1 MTAWIVL
8 AALVTA
14 LALCAL
20 LVSLYA
26 LYRANLL
33 SHSAAETVTAAR
45 KECSDALESMRA
57 KFESMANQ
65 VHDSP
70 RPAAFEPLPGTPK
83 ACMNLTRRSQALR
96 LRRQGDSPERI
107 AESLEIPRQEVDLLF
122 KVHEIVLNNL

>member
-8 AALVTA
+8 AGLVIA

-20 LVSLYA
+20 LVSFYA
-26 LYRANLL
+26 FYSAQRL
-33 SHSAAETVTAAR
+33 SHGATAALNAAR
-45 KECSDALESMRA
+45 SECAALEAMRT
-57 KFESMANQ
+57 KFENIEVQ

-70 RPAAFEPLPGTPK
+70 RVAPFEPLPGTPK
-83 ACMNLTRRSQALR
+83 ACMNLTKRSQALR

-107 AESLEIPRQEVDLLF
+107 AESLEIPRQEVDLLL